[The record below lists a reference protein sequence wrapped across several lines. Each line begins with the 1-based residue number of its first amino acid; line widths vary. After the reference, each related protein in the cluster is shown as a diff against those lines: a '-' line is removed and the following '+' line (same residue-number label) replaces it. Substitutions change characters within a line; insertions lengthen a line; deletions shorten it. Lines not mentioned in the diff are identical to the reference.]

1 MCGCLGNQ
9 GLSRSN
15 SGFILHL
22 VRCLVGHHDKCELKL
37 CQKSTWRVNFYK
49 RDKYVPCERVCW
61 APGVCTSALLHH
73 RDYAYAKVEFWA
85 IFRHTAL
92 LVTLGNQALLGE
104 VTVEPD
110 SESQLLP

>member
-1 MCGCLGNQ
+1 MRESV
-9 GLSRSN
+9 GLQEFAQVHFCITEIMVVSLN
-15 SGFILHL
+15 
-22 VRCLVGHHDKCELKL
+22 
-37 CQKSTWRVNFYK
+37 
-49 RDKYVPCERVCW
+49 
-61 APGVCTSALLHH
+61 
-73 RDYAYAKVEFWA
+73 YAYAKLEFWA

>member
-1 MCGCLGNQ
+1 MHFCITEIMVVSLN
-9 GLSRSN
+9 
-15 SGFILHL
+15 
-22 VRCLVGHHDKCELKL
+22 
-37 CQKSTWRVNFYK
+37 
-49 RDKYVPCERVCW
+49 
-61 APGVCTSALLHH
+61 
-73 RDYAYAKVEFWA
+73 YAYAKLEFWA